1 MEFTI
6 KISDTSPQAKS
17 IINMLKELAEDY
29 SFIHIS
35 DDEDIINKNILQEVD
50 ARKAYI
56 KEHPDEWKTWDEVK
70 NKLHKP

>member
-1 MEFTI
+1 MEFTV
-6 KISDTSPQAKS
+6 KISDTSPKAKS

-35 DDEDIINKNILQEVD
+35 DDEDIINENILKEFD

-56 KEHPDEWKTWDEVK
+56 KQHPDEWKTWDEVK
-70 NKLHKP
+70 NKLLEQ